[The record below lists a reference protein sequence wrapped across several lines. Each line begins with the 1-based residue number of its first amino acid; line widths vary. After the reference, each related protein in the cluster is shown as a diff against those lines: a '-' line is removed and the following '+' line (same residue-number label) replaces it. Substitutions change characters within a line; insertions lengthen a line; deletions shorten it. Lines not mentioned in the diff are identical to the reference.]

1 MDASGNLVQGFGTGG
16 RKVTTLFS
24 SALEFASTLDAQ
36 GNLYFVTRGPIGGVM
51 LTKADPNGDFIADFA
66 TIGFWFGPLDCDAFN
81 GSAVAVLSTG
91 EILASTTCGPDQ
103 NIRVFKLDSHG
114 VPVDAFGSGGSID
127 PFGRIA
133 SVGAILPSADGS
145 IYVAGT
151 SLANACQQLAIAKL
165 SANGALVPAF
175 GNAGV
180 VLTGI
185 PAQQGRKL
193 LALDGAGFLYAGT
206 VSAPPVCL
214 VDSKQD
220 PYVIS
225 RFAR

>member
-1 MDASGNLVQGFGTGG
+1 M
-16 RKVTTLFS
+16 
-24 SALEFASTLDAQ
+24 
-36 GNLYFVTRGPIGGVM
+36 
-51 LTKADPNGDFIADFA
+51 
-66 TIGFWFGPLDCDAFN
+66 
-81 GSAVAVLSTG
+81 
-91 EILASTTCGPDQ
+91 
-103 NIRVFKLDSHG
+103 
-114 VPVDAFGSGGSID
+114 
-127 PFGRIA
+127 
-133 SVGAILPSADGS
+133 LPSADGK
-145 IYVAGT
+145 I
-151 SLANACQQLAIAKL
+151 AIAKL

-185 PAQQGRKL
+185 PAQQGTKL